1 MCKWL
6 LEKKLYL
13 TQYTLI
19 DFDKG
24 VLKELVN
31 KSSIH
36 SCIQSYFRKKKTF
49 GSNIC
54 IIRNWKLN
62 ARNSTYL
69 HTFWRTRWTTIF
81 FCVLNNAFRSLV
93 NFSLPNATNACCHV
107 ALSPLSS
114 STCFFTLKNS
124 YAEGISCQ
132 IFLHSC
138 MVCECNQANF
148 F

>member
-1 MCKWL
+1 MD
-6 LEKKLYL
+6 Y
-13 TQYTLI
+13 Y
-19 DFDKG
+19 
-24 VLKELVN
+24 
-31 KSSIH
+31 
-36 SCIQSYFRKKKTF
+36 
-49 GSNIC
+49 
-54 IIRNWKLN
+54 
-62 ARNSTYL
+62 
-69 HTFWRTRWTTIF
+69 F

-138 MVCECNQANF
+138 LVCECNQANF
-148 F
+148 FLKAFISFRIICLNCWLQKTKRRKIFVYEKEFPGVFLNQRCLKKAYKILQHLH